1 MGQIAADREEAFD
14 WFVMEIFHVEPQ
26 EDGSV
31 VLTNRFHYPVYKDAE
46 GFFSFEQT
54 EEFRLRW
61 RLSKTELKKQLLQ
74 SGAKAGF
81 TCARL

>member
-1 MGQIAADREEAFD
+1 
-14 WFVMEIFHVEPQ
+14 MEIFHVEPQ

-54 EEFRLRW
+54 EGIPITMEVVENGIEKAVCCSPGQKSRFYLR
-61 RLSKTELKKQLLQ
+61 SAVTP
-74 SGAKAGF
+74 
-81 TCARL
+81 

>member
-46 GFFSFEQT
+46 RIFL
-54 EEFRLRW
+54 LRADGGNSDYDGGC
-61 RLSKTELKKQLLQ
+61 RK
-74 SGAKAGF
+74 
-81 TCARL
+81 RN